1 MKKTLQT
8 LQHLENAV
16 LIVTFTIM
24 VVAIFAQVIN
34 RNFFKIP
41 VSGFEEA
48 AKYCMVYMV
57 MLGTELGLRDGTQ
70 IAVTGVIDRFHGK
83 THKVFLMIAKV
94 IVIVFAGIMTST
106 SFDMVMKQVQ
116 TGQTSPGL
124 HIPMTIPYFALL
136 LSFALITVIQ
146 AVLLIGMIR
155 DFNKPEEE
163 EPKKIAEEAEN

>member
-1 MKKTLQT
+1 MKKTLRM

-16 LIVTFTIM
+16 LIVTFVVM
-24 VVAIFAQVIN
+24 VVAIFMQVVN

-57 MLGTELGLRDGTQ
+57 MLGTELGLRDGSQ
-70 IAVTGVIDRFHGK
+70 IAVTGVIDKFHGK
-83 THKVFLMIAKV
+83 THKVFLMIAKA
-94 IVIVFAGIMTST
+94 IVIAFSAVMTST

-124 HIPMTIPYFALL
+124 GIPMTIPYFALL
-136 LSFALITVIQ
+136 LSFALITIVQLATLIQ
-146 AVLLIGMIR
+146 MLR

-163 EPKKIAEEAEN
+163 PKKITEEAEN

>member
-1 MKKTLQT
+1 MKKTLRM

-16 LIVTFTIM
+16 LIVTFVVM
-24 VVAIFAQVIN
+24 VVAIFMQVVN

-57 MLGTELGLRDGTQ
+57 MLGTELGLRDGSQ
-70 IAVTGVIDRFHGK
+70 IAVTGVIDKFHGK

-94 IVIVFAGIMTST
+94 IVIAFSAVMTST

-124 HIPMTIPYFALL
+124 GIPMTIPYFALL
-136 LSFALITVIQ
+136 LSFALITIVQLATLIQ
-146 AVLLIGMIR
+146 MIR

-163 EPKKIAEEAEN
+163 PKKITEEAEN